1 MIAIYIILGIIVLL
15 CGLYLTV
22 FIRPQAKSPENKRLL
37 RAYAHRGLHGKEI
50 PENSI
55 AAFKA
60 AIDKGYGI
68 ELDVQLSLDGT
79 VMVFH
84 DYDLSRMT
92 GVDKKLCNLSEN
104 ELKTLSLACSDQHIP
119 TFEEV
124 LALVNGAVPL
134 LVELKGET
142 LDASL
147 CPKVAQLLENYKG
160 DYCIESFNPLLL
172 KEMRKYLPK
181 AYYGQLYTNVCRDKK
196 KHSVLNILLVCMVF
210 NFLAR
215 PNFIAYNKK
224 DRNSLPVKITTKLY
238 KSPKFVWTVKNR
250 EEIDLAKQ
258 KGEYPIFELE

>member
-1 MIAIYIILGIIVLL
+1 MIAIYIILGLVALL
-15 CGLYLTV
+15 CGLYFLV
-22 FIRPQAKSPENKRLL
+22 LIRPHAKLPENKRLL
-37 RAYAHRGLHGKEI
+37 CPYAHRGLHGKEI
-50 PENSI
+50 PENSL

-60 AIDKGYGI
+60 AIDKGFGI
-68 ELDVQLSLDGT
+68 ELDVQLSSDGT

-92 GVDKKLCNLSEN
+92 GVSKKLCNLSAN
-104 ELKTLSLACSDQHIP
+104 ELKALSLANTDQYIP

-124 LALVNGAVPL
+124 LTLVNGAVPL

-147 CPKVAQLLENYKG
+147 CPKVAELLKAYKG

-172 KEMRKYLPK
+172 KEMRKYLPN

-196 KHSVLNILLVCMVF
+196 KYSVLNILLVGMVF

-224 DRNSLPVKITTKLY
+224 DRNSFPVKFTTKFY
-238 KSPKFVWTVKNR
+238 KAPKFVWTVNSR
-250 EEIDLAKQ
+250 EEREIAKEN
-258 KGEYPIFELE
+258 GEYAIFEE

>member
-1 MIAIYIILGIIVLL
+1 MIAIYIILALIIALL
-15 CGLYLTV
+15 ALYL
-22 FIRPQAKSPENKRLL
+22 FILVRPIAKQPENKRLL
-37 RAYAHRGLHGKEI
+37 CSYAHRGLHGKGI
-50 PENSI
+50 PENSLT
-55 AAFKA
+55 AFKA

-84 DYDLSRMT
+84 DYTLSRMA
-92 GVDKKLCNLSEN
+92 GVDKKLSSLSAN
-104 ELKTLSLACSDQHIP
+104 ELKALSLANTDQYIP

-124 LALVNGAVPL
+124 LATVNGAVPL

-147 CPKVAQLLENYKG
+147 CPKVAQLLKNYKG
-160 DYCIESFNPLLL
+160 DYCIESFNPFLL
-172 KEMRKYLPK
+172 KEIRRYLPN

-196 KHSVLNILLVCMVF
+196 RYSILNILLTGMVF

-224 DRNSLPVKITTKLY
+224 DRNSLPVKITTKFY

-250 EEIDLAKQ
+250 EEIDPAKQ
-258 KGEYPIFELE
+258 NGEYPIFEIE